1 MERFV
6 QCPFQSGHIREERI
20 RGKFVTR
27 GEERGEVRS
36 VLRKDGTVRRV
47 RICVGKCQCVEE
59 RFADQGLDRR
69 EIRLQRTDMRM
80 PHVVAVDCDVVG
92 KVDSDARHSLGFGN
106 QEAAKA
112 RLQITQRGHC
122 RLPLR

>member
-20 RGKFVTR
+20 RGKFFTL
-27 GEERGEVRS
+27 GEVSGKLRS
-36 VLRKDGTVRRV
+36 ILRKNGAVRRV
-47 RICVGKCQCVEE
+47 IVCIVECERVEE
-59 RFADQGLDRR
+59 RIADQGLDRR

-80 PHVVAVDCDVVG
+80 LHIVAVDRGVVG
-92 KVDSDARHSLGFGN
+92 EAAGDARCGVSFRN
-106 QEAAKA
+106 QEATETG
-112 RLQITQRGHC
+112 LQITQRGHC